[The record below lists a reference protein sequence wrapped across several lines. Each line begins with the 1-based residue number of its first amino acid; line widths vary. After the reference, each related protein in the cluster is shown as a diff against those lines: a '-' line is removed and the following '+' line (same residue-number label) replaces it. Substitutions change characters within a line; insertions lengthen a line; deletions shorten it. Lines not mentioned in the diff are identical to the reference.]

1 LKPDDIIAFTSIEP
15 INPFADSDAEIL
27 IRVRINPQ
35 SSANQSV
42 TLTTTEG
49 TINGASKSESVTT
62 NTDRYADFKLKT
74 GQVAGPV
81 LLKATVMTDYSRD
94 TIINFLK
101 AYPDSI
107 IINPEKYV
115 MEKNTSLPI
124 EVNLFRHKGYPSAG
138 QNIFYSATTLAGE
151 KAGTVTP
158 DGEFVPGNKINAT
171 FTPNQD
177 LEGDI
182 FIIATIIKEDGS
194 QMTSKTRV
202 RVQ

>member
-1 LKPDDIIAFTSIEP
+1 MKKQLIPIIALAILLITSCIKNSGYTVNDGLKPDDIIAFTSIEP

-115 MEKNTSLPI
+115 MEKIQP
-124 EVNLFRHKGYPSAG
+124 F
-138 QNIFYSATTLAGE
+138 Q
-151 KAGTVTP
+151 
-158 DGEFVPGNKINAT
+158 
-171 FTPNQD
+171 
-177 LEGDI
+177 
-182 FIIATIIKEDGS
+182 
-194 QMTSKTRV
+194 
-202 RVQ
+202 